1 MKRIALILLACAALI
16 AAPLAVL
23 AQDDDNATPQPTPA
37 DWMVYDDPAMH
48 FHAPTGFQP
57 VGQRQVPVA
66 KLGDDPMV
74 VAAWIYPDKNN
85 PRKLMIQQEYFTGD
99 DNAFQSQYEGQLR
112 DQFDTP
118 LFKNKQNI
126 SLRNGMPAVFEEMT
140 SGSGF
145 NVQKFYL
152 LMWADGQRG
161 VAVVMQTQVDDLD
174 GIKARQM
181 MSDATAVRYPSNRD
195 GI

>member
-1 MKRIALILLACAALI
+1 MKRTALILLACAALI
-16 AAPLAVL
+16 GVPRALL
-23 AQDDDNATPQPTPA
+23 AQDATPQPTPA

-48 FHAPTGFQP
+48 FHAPAGFQP
-57 VGQRQVPVA
+57 VGQRQIPVD
-66 KLGDDPMV
+66 KLQDDPSI
-74 VAAWIYPDKNN
+74 VAAWVYPNKDH
-85 PRKLMIQQEYFTGD
+85 PRKLIIQQEYFSGD
-99 DNAFQSQYEGQLR
+99 ANAFQSQFESQLR

-118 LFKNKQNI
+118 LFKDKQNI
-126 SLRNGMPAVFEEMT
+126 ALRNGMPAIFEAMT

-161 VAVVMQTQVDDLD
+161 VAIVLQTQVNDIDDNA
-174 GIKARQM
+174 ARQL
-181 MSDATAVRYPSNRD
+181 MSDATAVKYPTNRD

>member
-1 MKRIALILLACAALI
+1 MKRIALILLACAALVGT
-16 AAPLAVL
+16 PRVLL
-23 AQDDDNATPQPTPA
+23 AQDDNPTPQPTPS

-48 FHAPTGFQP
+48 FHAPAGFAP
-57 VGQRQVPVA
+57 IGQRQIPVD
-66 KLGDDPMV
+66 KLGDDPV
-74 VAAWIYPDKNN
+74 IVAAWIYPDKNN
-85 PRKLMIQQEYFTGD
+85 PRRLVIQQEYFTGD
-99 DNAFQSQYEGQLR
+99 DNGFQSQFESQMR

-126 SLRNGMPAVFEEMT
+126 KLHNGMPAIFEEMT
-140 SGSGF
+140 TGSGF

-161 VAVVMQTQVDDLD
+161 VAVVMQTQVNDID
-174 GIKARQM
+174 GTKARQM
-181 MSDATAVRYPSNRD
+181 MSDATAVQYPTNRD